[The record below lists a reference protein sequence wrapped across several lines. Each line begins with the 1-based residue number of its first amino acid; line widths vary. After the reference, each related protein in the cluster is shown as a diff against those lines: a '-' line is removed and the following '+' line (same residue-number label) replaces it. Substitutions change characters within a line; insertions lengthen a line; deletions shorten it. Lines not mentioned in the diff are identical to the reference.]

1 MTGEERIA
9 GLVTGAGYPDALGPV
24 LEVFAGLPG
33 LICDV
38 GAGLGAATWW
48 LAGQGAVDVMGV
60 EPEPSTAALARR
72 VHPDLPMA
80 AGVAT
85 ALPLRAGQCDG
96 VAALGVVS
104 LLDDLDGLLDEV
116 RRVLGSDG
124 RVAITDL
131 CAVGG
136 AVLRPPSTV
145 NVFRPLDVL
154 TSALGEHGFDVVR
167 VWRAPADL
175 STRWDAV
182 GDMVDDEIERRH
194 GGSAAYAAWREDR
207 DRLGGLIGDGALEL
221 GTVTAAVHRD

>member
-1 MTGEERIA
+1 MTGEQRIA

-24 LEVFAGLPG
+24 LEAFAGLPG

-72 VHPDLPMA
+72 AHPDLPMA
-80 AGVAT
+80 AGLAT
-85 ALPLRAGQCDG
+85 ALPLRAGRCDG

-116 RRVLGSDG
+116 RRVLGPDG

-131 CAVGG
+131 CAAGA

-145 NVFRPLDVL
+145 NVFRPVDVL
-154 TSALGEHGFDVVR
+154 TSALGEHGFDVVQVVAGTR
-167 VWRAPADL
+167 RSDDAL
-175 STRWDAV
+175 GRRRRHSSTI
-182 GDMVDDEIERRH
+182 EIERRH
-194 GGSAAYAAWREDR
+194 GGSATFASVA
-207 DRLGGLIGDGALEL
+207 GGS
-221 GTVTAAVHRD
+221 